1 MWIIKKEIIKMI
13 KAIENLKTAIN
24 TICPA
29 SEVTLSIKILSAE
42 APAPVENEAPAP
54 VKAEEPAP
62 VKAEEPAPVK
72 AEEPAPVKVEEPAP
86 VKAEEPAPVKA
97 GAPAPVKA
105 ERANTEGSTLDEIK
119 MMLNGI
125 AKNIG
130 IEKTYELIEKL
141 TPSGTRKPEDILKE
155 NYYVIAVEF
164 SNLNEEVTV

>member
-1 MWIIKKEIIKMI
+1 MI

-54 VKAEEPAP
+54 VNAGAPAP
-62 VKAEEPAPVK
+62 VKAEEPAPVN
-72 AEEPAPVKVEEPAP
+72 
-86 VKAEEPAPVKA
+86 
-97 GAPAPVKA
+97 A
-105 ERANTEGSTLDEIK
+105 ERATTEGSTLDEIK

>member
-1 MWIIKKEIIKMI
+1 MI

-54 VKAEEPAP
+54 VNAGAPAP
-62 VKAEEPAPVK
+62 VKAEEPAPVN
-72 AEEPAPVKVEEPAP
+72 
-86 VKAEEPAPVKA
+86 
-97 GAPAPVKA
+97 A
-105 ERANTEGSTLDEIK
+105 ERATTEGSALDEIK

>member
-1 MWIIKKEIIKMI
+1 MI

-54 VKAEEPAP
+54 VNAGAPAPVKAEEPAP

-72 AEEPAPVKVEEPAP
+72 AEEPAPVKAEEPAP

>member
-1 MWIIKKEIIKMI
+1 MI

-54 VKAEEPAP
+54 VNAGAPAPVKAEEPAP

-72 AEEPAPVKVEEPAP
+72 AEEPAPVN
-86 VKAEEPAPVKA
+86 
-97 GAPAPVKA
+97 A